1 MKRWITII
9 PRNNTPDVK
18 ENVVY
23 EANWPQNY
31 HTIIDFG
38 KLHPLDPLLVF
49 DSIKSSLLS
58 FVPSAHK
65 IRIHSETRSI
75 IADELLLFEQKD
87 RTEDMEILAIF
98 T

>member
-1 MKRWITII
+1 MVRNCCVTNFISNYNAESNAKMFRLLWNSEEMKRWITII

-65 IRIHSETRSI
+65 IS
-75 IADELLLFEQKD
+75 
-87 RTEDMEILAIF
+87 
-98 T
+98 